1 VGYRTFFETSLLSV
15 KGIESDELGINC
27 SDNVVKTSQSAD
39 IRVYAMSGSQVLSV
53 SGDEVSLNGLEAG
66 LYIVEAATDTERIVS
81 KVLVKY

>member
-1 VGYRTFFETSLLSV
+1 
-15 KGIESDELGINC
+15 
-27 SDNVVKTSQSAD
+27 
-39 IRVYAMSGSQVLSV
+39 MSGSQLLSV